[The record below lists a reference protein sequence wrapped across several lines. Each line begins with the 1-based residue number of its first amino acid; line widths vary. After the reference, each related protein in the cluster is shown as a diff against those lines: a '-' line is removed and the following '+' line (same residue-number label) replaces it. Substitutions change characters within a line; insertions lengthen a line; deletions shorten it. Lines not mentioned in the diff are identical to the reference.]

1 MALSNVANGKALEWA
16 VASRLAIALGGS
28 TSIGADLIIDSKSST
43 YAKDCFDSLNSEE
56 QIDWLTAATL
66 GVNHIV
72 HRERNNPSII
82 NPIGIEIAS
91 DSSGISG
98 DVRDVI
104 VNGPKNSTIGIS
116 CKNNHD
122 AFKHPR
128 LSGTIDFV
136 SDWKLSES
144 GCSKKY
150 WNQVTPIFERLAA
163 IRKSSDG
170 QMKFS
175 ELDDLRSEVMIPIM
189 NAFVEELKR
198 VASYGDI
205 EEGVLCKEL
214 TSYVIG
220 NQDFYKLIR
229 DKADKQVRV
238 MAFNFNGTL
247 YGRRP
252 KSAMQLLGINYQKE
266 SDASGNSVT
275 VVVQLDQGY
284 AFKMRLHTASS
295 RVEPSLK
302 FDIQAVG
309 LPPRDVYQH
318 FIDMQ

>member
-28 TSIGADLIIDSKSST
+28 ESIGADLIIESKASS
-43 YAKDCFDSLNSEE
+43 YAKECFDSLDNDD
-56 QIDWLTAATL
+56 QIAWLNAASR
-66 GVNHIV
+66 GVAHIV
-72 HRERNNPSII
+72 LREKKNQTILD
-82 NPIGIEIAS
+82 PIGIEIAS
-91 DSSGISG
+91 DSVGVSG

-104 VNGPKNSTIGIS
+104 VKGPKNSTLGIS

-128 LSGTIDFV
+128 LSGSIDFV
-136 SDWKLSES
+136 ADWKLSES
-144 GCSKKY
+144 GCSKEY
-150 WNQVTPIFERLAA
+150 WDQVNPIFERLAA
-163 IRKSSDG
+163 IRKSSDSK
-170 QMKFS
+170 MKFS
-175 ELDDLRSEVMIPIM
+175 DLDDLRSEVMIPIM
-189 NAFVEELKR
+189 NAFVGEMKK
-198 VASYGDI
+198 VASNGDVD
-205 EEGVLCKEL
+205 ELVLCKEL

-220 NQDFYKLIR
+220 NHDFYKLIR
-229 DKADKQVRV
+229 DNADKQVRI

-252 KSAMQLLGINYQKE
+252 KSATQLLGINYQKE

-309 LPPRDVYQH
+309 LPPRDIYQH
-318 FIDMQ
+318 FIDV

>member
-16 VASRLAIALGGS
+16 VASRLAISLGGS
-28 TSIGADLIIDSKSST
+28 DVIGADLIVDSKAST
-43 YAKDCFDSLNSEE
+43 YAKECFDSLDEDD
-56 QIDWLTAATL
+56 QIDWLNAASS
-66 GVNHIV
+66 GVEHIV
-72 HRERNNPSII
+72 QREKKHSSIVS
-82 NPIGIEIAS
+82 PICIEIAS
-91 DSSGISG
+91 DSAGISG

-104 VNGPKNSTIGIS
+104 VKGPKNSTLGIS

-128 LSGTIDFV
+128 LSGSIDFV
-136 SDWKLSES
+136 ADWKLSES
-144 GCSKKY
+144 GCSQQY
-150 WNQVTPIFERLAA
+150 WNQVNPIFERLAA
-163 IRKSSDG
+163 IRKSSDNK
-170 QMKFS
+170 MKFS
-175 ELDDLRSEVMIPIM
+175 DLDDLRTEVMIPIM
-189 NAFVEELKR
+189 DAFVGEMMR
-198 VASYGDI
+198 VASTGDAAELI
-205 EEGVLCKEL
+205 LCKEL

-229 DKADKQVRV
+229 DKADKQVRI

-247 YGRRP
+247 HGRRP
-252 KSAMQLLGINYQKE
+252 KFATQLLGINYQKE

-318 FIDMQ
+318 FIDL